1 MAEGFGFSREGPN
14 ALASGRLTRPLKLT
28 SAMVRGTIER
38 LGRSSSPRRPCAGRR
53 RALATYGPAVRA
65 HWMPLAALLD
75 LLAYYRAARLRD
87 AEIVSWDRLAGL
99 DTEADELTAILVT
112 LVKRRKTAKP

>member
-1 MAEGFGFSREGPN
+1 
-14 ALASGRLTRPLKLT
+14 
-28 SAMVRGTIER
+28 
-38 LGRSSSPRRPCAGRR
+38 
-53 RALATYGPAVRA
+53 
-65 HWMPLAALLD
+65 MPLAALLD